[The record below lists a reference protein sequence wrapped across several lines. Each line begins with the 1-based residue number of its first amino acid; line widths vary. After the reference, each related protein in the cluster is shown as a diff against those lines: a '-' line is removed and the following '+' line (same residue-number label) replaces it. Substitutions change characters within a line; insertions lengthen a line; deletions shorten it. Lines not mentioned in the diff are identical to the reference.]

1 MKFVHFG
8 LYGGVCVCVCQN
20 KHARGFCIDRLS
32 FWLITFGGG
41 LVVVVLVG
49 PDFDFAVFLCV
60 FLRNDVKMVSFSV
73 CIKKDWG

>member
-1 MKFVHFG
+1 M
-8 LYGGVCVCVCQN
+8 
-20 KHARGFCIDRLS
+20 
-32 FWLITFGGG
+32 TFGGG
-41 LVVVVLVG
+41 LVVVLLVG